1 MQKIIKNILYSKVYG
16 PLIFVLFFSLAP
28 YFITLLILD
37 DKSKFLLYFSIILII
52 IIIIFELLFN
62 FIFRLLNGRGYKKI
76 SKIPFKSM
84 HIQPHP
90 YLPFIS
96 KKNFET
102 FESEPARYPLH
113 DKKFILKKLKL
124 NNLGF
129 SNGIDG
135 GRNITMPKPSGLYRI
150 NCLGASTTANY
161 ISTDKQNF
169 SYPQELEK
177 KLTEKL
183 NKKLEVNN
191 CGQGGYNSA
200 DLLIRFILQIN
211 YTQPDA
217 IIIYHAYNDIKSY
230 LTPNL
235 ETDYSHSTKNLSEQY
250 WKFALSSKFPNLPIN
265 FYNFFVNKWLPSN
278 IRWGLMDYIKKG
290 KVDAK
295 IDFNSGIKIYKKNIE
310 NIIHICKANNIDV
323 YLSTFCHFL
332 HQDIKDD
339 SLNILYDKIVEKENE
354 AMKEIAKKFEIKI
367 VDTANLIP
375 KEEKYFV
382 DSTHFT
388 PEGMKFLANSIS
400 TLFNK

>member
-1 MQKIIKNILYSKVYG
+1 MINQK
-16 PLIFVLFFSLAP
+16 F
-28 YFITLLILD
+28 
-37 DKSKFLLYFSIILII
+37 LYFSIILII

-62 FIFRLLNGRGYKKI
+62 FIFRLLNGRGYKTN

-339 SLNILYDKIVEKENE
+339 SLNILYDKIVEKE
-354 AMKEIAKKFEIKI
+354 MKQ
-367 VDTANLIP
+367 
-375 KEEKYFV
+375 
-382 DSTHFT
+382 
-388 PEGMKFLANSIS
+388 
-400 TLFNK
+400 